1 MAAFTCH
8 QEQLGVHSVASSAI
22 SLHSTLPPKLQHNS
36 GMDSLMKPSDSL
48 KSMCALNSDSIC
60 PLTVHALTNHSHIQ
74 VFFVMQI
81 LKGDLSEFQCG
92 MVVSAT
98 LVNGLVRVFQE
109 LLNYWDFSAQPSLV
123 FHREWSLK
131 EEISSEQHFS
141 GEK

>member
-48 KSMCALNSDSIC
+48 KGLCALNSDSIC

-98 LVNGLVRVFQE
+98 LVNGRISGTAE
-109 LLNYWDFSAQPSLV
+109 LLGF
-123 FHREWSLK
+123 FRTT
-131 EEISSEQHFS
+131 ISCIS
-141 GEK
+141 